1 MARDRWSRADEIGG
15 QSSVKLVDA
24 DRHLKTVKGVGHD
37 EVGIDVIASA
47 SDLICVGLL
56 GAGEEQ
62 ELCAGGSLET
72 GQTKMRRL
80 ERLNAGGL
88 VCAIARRC
96 GWGSDGGKRARDGM
110 DTVKGTGQDEIVVG
124 VELLE
129 TRCKG
134 AIVDESTGL
143 VDDEQSKDD
152 PAVSR
157 SAIVDQVAKLFFC
170 TNMVIAR
177 DYLPAVQAQALSTLS
192 TVGEAAGGE
201 AGLCIVHK

>member
-24 DRHLKTVKGVGHD
+24 DRHLKTVEGVGHD

-80 ERLNAGGL
+80 ERLDAGGL
-88 VCAIARRC
+88 VCAIAWRC
-96 GWGSDGGKRARDGM
+96 GRGSDGGQRARDGM
-110 DTVKGTGQDEIVVG
+110 DAVKGTGQDEIVVG

-129 TRCKG
+129 ARCKG
-134 AIVDESTGL
+134 AIVDEPTGL

-152 PAVSR
+152 PGVSR
-157 SAIVDQVAKLFFC
+157 SAIVDQVAKLFRYEHGDC
-170 TNMVIAR
+170 AR
-177 DYLPAVQAQALSTLS
+177 LSTSSSSSSSLDA
-192 TVGEAAGGE
+192 VHNNRGG
-201 AGLCIVHK
+201 